1 MLYILNAVFPT
12 GFGET
17 RRGWT
22 LHEGSVGIFVQKKTL
37 HILKLNTS
45 TSQKIRI
52 S

>member
-22 LHEGSVGIFVQKKTL
+22 LHEGVWG
-37 HILKLNTS
+37 HIRPEENFAHF
-45 TSQKIRI
+45 KIKYKYI
-52 S
+52 SKN